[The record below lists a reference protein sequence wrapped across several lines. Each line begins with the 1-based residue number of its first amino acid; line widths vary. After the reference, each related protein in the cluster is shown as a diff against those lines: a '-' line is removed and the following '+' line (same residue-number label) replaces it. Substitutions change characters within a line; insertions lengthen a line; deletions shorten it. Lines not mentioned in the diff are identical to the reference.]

1 MAEGS
6 GVPVYLP
13 LDCQLLTVYDS
24 PVPIRPL
31 PLGTHDPLAQ
41 LRARRA
47 KSLSSL
53 AAEELER
60 MIINGE
66 LQAGDRINE
75 STLAQMFGISRGP
88 IREACRS
95 LEKSSLVK
103 VVANRGAF
111 VREMSVTQA
120 AEIYDVRAHLFGL
133 AGRLTASRVTSREIQ
148 ELAGMV
154 DAMHRARDIDAYYP
168 LNVAFHSRLV
178 ELSGNSRLA
187 ELYKSLSKELH
198 VFRRRGLVQG
208 ESMVSSNRE
217 HARMI
222 EALRKRDANLLEREM
237 IRHIGAGK
245 ARLLKGAGP
254 VKAAAAKVRVRKRKE
269 KE

>member
-1 MAEGS
+1 
-6 GVPVYLP
+6 
-13 LDCQLLTVYDS
+13 
-24 PVPIRPL
+24 
-31 PLGTHDPLAQ
+31 
-41 LRARRA
+41 
-47 KSLSSL
+47 L

-75 STLAQMFGISRGP
+75 STLAQQFGISRGP

-95 LEKSSLVK
+95 LEKSSLVR

-111 VREMSVTQA
+111 VREISVAQA

-133 AGRLTASRVTSREIQ
+133 AGRLAASRVTAREIE

-154 DAMHRARDIDAYYP
+154 SEMHRARDIDAYYP
-168 LNVAFHSRLV
+168 LNVSFHSRLV

-198 VFRRRGLVQG
+198 LFRRRGLVQG

-217 HARMI
+217 HARMV
-222 EALRKRDANLLEREM
+222 EALRARDADLVEREM
-237 IRHIGAGK
+237 IRHIAAGK
-245 ARLLKGAGP
+245 TRLLKGAEP
-254 VKAAAAKVRVRKRKE
+254 VKAAAPKVHVRKRKE